1 MIAKHAHLI
10 WTSRLIKITL
20 HMIIA
25 LIIALIITLI
35 IALITDRHWPFTLQ
49 DLAVVGGRSGLGNGG
64 ASESR
69 GARCRVVRTKCGRGA
84 DDLRRPPACH
94 IFSGGSS
101 DRAFTLHLG
110 VVT

>member
-1 MIAKHAHLI
+1 MIAKHGHLI

-20 HMIIA
+20 HM
-25 LIIALIITLI
+25 IIALIITLI

-49 DLAVVGGRSGLGNGG
+49 DLAVVGGRRGLGNGG

-84 DDLRRPPACH
+84 DDLRRPPAC
-94 IFSGGSS
+94 IGLS
-101 DRAFTLHLG
+101 HL
-110 VVT
+110 